1 MCRFSRSCEC
11 GFSVVQKFEEFLTID
26 TETAFALGPAA
37 AKLPFIHFGASLQ
50 RQVARSYLGGL
61 TSSAV
66 ELATAGKMREIG
78 AVETASRKN
87 EQFGL
92 WLSLVERCVRDAEA
106 VGSNPT
112 SPTLARS
119 RTRAMNQAILTTL
132 ALTGFGVAFFHAA
145 IPTHWL
151 PFILTARVQG
161 WNKSKTIA
169 VTALAGTGH
178 VIVTAALGL
187 AITLFGNAFSESIGA
202 WFPRIAG
209 GALLLFGLYY
219 LVRQMTGKGHVHFH
233 YPHEHLHEPGHD
245 HEHSHGHEHEHG
257 HEHGQHE
264 PNSRH
269 GCQAH
274 PTSDRAAILS
284 LLAFLTFSPCEG
296 FVPFYV
302 SGLRYG
308 WGGFAVLTA
317 VLSVATVAG
326 MVLFTS
332 LTLAGLSKLKLG
344 VLEKYESVTMGVLL
358 CAVGIL
364 IILFES

>member
-1 MCRFSRSCEC
+1 M
-11 GFSVVQKFEEFLTID
+11 D
-26 TETAFALGPAA
+26 
-37 AKLPFIHFGASLQ
+37 
-50 RQVARSYLGGL
+50 
-61 TSSAV
+61 
-66 ELATAGKMREIG
+66 
-78 AVETASRKN
+78 
-87 EQFGL
+87 
-92 WLSLVERCVRDAEA
+92 
-106 VGSNPT
+106 
-112 SPTLARS
+112 
-119 RTRAMNQAILTTL
+119 QAILTTL

-151 PFILTARVQG
+151 PFVLTARVQG

-178 VIVTAALGL
+178 VLVTAALGL
-187 AITLFGNAFSESIGA
+187 AITLFGSALSESVGA

-209 GALLLFGLYY
+209 GALVLFGLYY
-219 LVRQMTGKGHVHFH
+219 LARQMTGKGHVHFH

-245 HEHSHGHEHEHG
+245 HEHSHGHEHDHSHDHG
-257 HEHGQHE
+257 HDHNHSAAD
-264 PNSRH
+264 SRH

-302 SGLRYG
+302 SGIRYG

-317 VLSVATVAG
+317 VLSIATVAG

-344 VLEKYESVTMGVLL
+344 ILEKYESVLMGVLL

-364 IILFES
+364 IIVFET

>member
-1 MCRFSRSCEC
+1 
-11 GFSVVQKFEEFLTID
+11 
-26 TETAFALGPAA
+26 
-37 AKLPFIHFGASLQ
+37 
-50 RQVARSYLGGL
+50 
-61 TSSAV
+61 
-66 ELATAGKMREIG
+66 
-78 AVETASRKN
+78 
-87 EQFGL
+87 
-92 WLSLVERCVRDAEA
+92 
-106 VGSNPT
+106 
-112 SPTLARS
+112 
-119 RTRAMNQAILTTL
+119 MNQAILTTI

-151 PFILTARVQG
+151 PFVLTARVQG
-161 WNKSKTIA
+161 WNASKTIA

-178 VIVTAALGL
+178 VLVTAALGL
-187 AITLFGNAFSESIGA
+187 AITLFGAALSETVGA

-219 LVRQMTGKGHVHFH
+219 LVRQMIGKGHVHFH
-233 YPHEHLHEPGHD
+233 YPHEHLYEPGHEHP
-245 HEHSHGHEHEHG
+245 HEHGQQHEHEH
-257 HEHGQHE
+257 EHADAEDAG
-264 PNSRH
+264 RH

-302 SGLRYG
+302 SGIRYG

-317 VLSVATVAG
+317 VLSIATVTG
-326 MVLFTS
+326 MVIFTS

-344 VLEKYESVTMGVLL
+344 VLEKYESFLMGILL

-364 IILFES
+364 IIVFET